1 MRNAFVNFRQ
11 TKIKIILRR
20 KINDRRP
27 GVPSVQKE
35 VCSVPS
41 LKAIRVCGSNTHGH
55 RAGVDAGLGINDAK
69 PLLREWRQ
77 ISFMAHTRYLCQRD
91 RAEPRTCRYFNPEQ
105 VVRLFRSK
113 NFRFAF
119 QSQDFFMLLRVAH
132 SGYRNELE

>member
-1 MRNAFVNFRQ
+1 MNFRQ

-69 PLLREWRQ
+69 PL
-77 ISFMAHTRYLCQRD
+77 
-91 RAEPRTCRYFNPEQ
+91 
-105 VVRLFRSK
+105 
-113 NFRFAF
+113 
-119 QSQDFFMLLRVAH
+119 
-132 SGYRNELE
+132 